1 VALVPARA
9 VSPGRPTER
18 ASPVPDASRRTS
30 SPHSRSLDGAALG
43 WHRVSR
49 SRQNGVDM
57 SRIRAGRYTADLSD
71 LDDEVVVFLIGM
83 RVNRPWRVTEW
94 WPVFTAMP
102 RMLRYLQQHPD
113 KGLLGFRQSF
123 LPSPLLIQYWRSFG
137 DLERFARDR
146 NDPHLEPWRQFNR
159 RVGASGDVGIW
170 HETYRVR
177 TADIETIYGNMP
189 PSGLAAAVGMVPV
202 QRGRDSAAARMG
214 VGGEDNPALPPY

>member
-30 SPHSRSLDGAALG
+30 SPHSRSLDGATLG

-113 KGLLGFRQSF
+113 KGLLGV
-123 LPSPLLIQYWRSFG
+123 PTVIP
-137 DLERFARDR
+137 A
-146 NDPHLEPWRQFNR
+146 
-159 RVGASGDVGIW
+159 
-170 HETYRVR
+170 
-177 TADIETIYGNMP
+177 
-189 PSGLAAAVGMVPV
+189 LAASDSVLAVVRRSGAVRPGPQRPPPGAVAAV
-202 QRGRDSAAARMG
+202 QPARRRFRRRRHL
-214 VGGEDNPALPPY
+214 A